1 MLIRVPSHSID
12 VHLAKMVIPRSFS
25 RSFESMTR
33 SSTCWFSRKLPLC
46 AKIESIKV
54 VLPWSTWAIM
64 AILRISLG
72 SLVMVISFWVF
83 NFRRF
88 YSFLGKI
95 ARKKAGLLIMSAVV
109 RLRA

>member
-1 MLIRVPSHSID
+1 
-12 VHLAKMVIPRSFS
+12 
-25 RSFESMTR
+25 
-33 SSTCWFSRKLPLC
+33 
-46 AKIESIKV
+46 
-54 VLPWSTWAIM
+54 
-64 AILRISLG
+64 
-72 SLVMVISFWVF
+72 MVISFWVF